1 MTSYGT
7 MFKLIL
13 SKISDPSIAQWP
25 EEDLLNELYNWL
37 KSALAKLPQLQDET
51 SDRDEFDPEDIDN
64 CGFRNNLSDTTQEI
78 LALSAVR
85 EWLRPQINS
94 TTLTLQS
101 FSKKEGYSQKEHLT
115 GLLNLDESIKTE
127 LRKLMRDATYIDD
140 EYFD

>member
-1 MTSYGT
+1 MTSYST

-13 SKISDPSIAQWP
+13 SKISDPGIVEWP
-25 EEDLLNELYNWL
+25 EYDLLNELYSWL
-37 KSALAKLPQLQDET
+37 RSAVAKLPQLQEET
-51 SDRDEFDPEDIDN
+51 SNMDEFDADEVETT
-64 CGFRNNLSDTTQEI
+64 GFPNGLSETTQEI

-101 FSKKEGYSQKEHLT
+101 FSRKEGHSQREHLR
-115 GLLNLDESIKTE
+115 GLVELDQSINVE
-127 LRKLMRDATYIDD
+127 LRKLLRDNTYIDD

>member
-1 MTSYGT
+1 MTSYST

-13 SKISDPSIAQWP
+13 RHINDPLIAEWP
-25 EEDLLNELYNWL
+25 EEDLINELYGWL
-37 KSALAKLPQLQDET
+37 QSAIAKLPQLQSET
-51 SDRDEFDPEDIDN
+51 SDRDEFVSSDVNER
-64 CGFRNNLSDTTQEI
+64 GFHNDLSETTQEI

-101 FSKKEGYSQKEHLT
+101 FSKKEGYSQREFLR
-115 GLLNLDESIKTE
+115 GLMELDESIKVE
-127 LRKLMRDATYIDD
+127 LRKLMRDNTYIDD

>member
-7 MFKLIL
+7 IFKQIL
-13 SKISDPSIAQWP
+13 RHISDPQIVNWP
-25 EEDLLNELYNWL
+25 EEDLLNELYGWL
-37 KSALAKLPQLQDET
+37 KTAIAKLPQLQDEL
-51 SDRDEFDPEDIDN
+51 SDRDEFDVKNPETT
-64 CGFRNNLSDTTQEI
+64 GFHNNLSDTTQEV

-94 TTLTLQS
+94 TTHTLQS
-101 FSKKEGYSQKEHLT
+101 FSKKEGYSQKEHLA
-115 GLLNLDESIKTE
+115 GLIDLDESIKIE